1 MLIDLN
7 LIPQPW
13 QTKWEEGWGGG
24 RAPGARR
31 RPGGNL
37 GASRSDFW
45 KNSLEKIVLFVE
57 AGDAEENGGE
67 EEEED
72 EGAAEGLKVLGLA

>member
-1 MLIDLN
+1 M
-7 LIPQPW
+7 
-13 QTKWEEGWGGG
+13 
-24 RAPGARR
+24 
-31 RPGGNL
+31 

-57 AGDAEENGGE
+57 AGDAEEKGG

-72 EGAAEGLKVLGLA
+72 EGAAEGLNVLGLAA

>member
-1 MLIDLN
+1 MEDVDG
-7 LIPQPW
+7 
-13 QTKWEEGWGGG
+13 GWCWGGGG

-31 RPGGNL
+31 RPGGSL
-37 GASRSDFW
+37 GASRRDFW

-67 EEEED
+67 EEED
-72 EGAAEGLKVLGLA
+72 EGAAEGLNVLGLAA